1 MYNAFVAAAFGLAM
15 MFLAG
20 CSEAPSPLPLSVG
33 VSPWIGNDPFVFAY
47 ERRYIDRNRIK
58 VVELA
63 SNSQALRTLDN
74 GLLDAAALT
83 LDEALRLA
91 DKGAAIRIVAVLG
104 ISHGADAVVARAPIT
119 KPAQLKGK
127 RIGIEDSAAGR
138 LVLARMIERSPL
150 RSGDV
155 LLLRLEASQQEDA
168 LRDGWVDA
176 VITYE
181 PMKSRLQ
188 GDGYQVIFDSS
199 AMSGELIDVLVVRAD
214 VLERRL
220 DDVVALLAGWQRGV
234 TALHTTPDAFADFL
248 APSTSLTPAQYRAAL
263 DGLTLVPLRQSVEL
277 LAGQPA
283 RFAARHAALAELLV
297 DLEMIDGLPDWQALI
312 DDRPARAA
320 VKRTESGSW
329 SGQR

>member
-33 VSPWIGNDPFVFAY
+33 VNPWIGNDAFVFAY
-47 ERRYIDRNRIK
+47 ERRYIDRSRIK

-63 SNSQALRTLDN
+63 SSSQALRTLDN
-74 GLLDAAALT
+74 GLLDAATLT
-83 LDEALRLA
+83 LDETLRLA
-91 DKGAAIRIVAVLG
+91 DRGAAVRIVAVLG
-104 ISHGADAVVARAPIT
+104 ISHGGDAVVARSPIT

-127 RIGIEDSAAGR
+127 RIGIEDSAAAK
-138 LVLARMIERSPL
+138 LVLARMIEGSPL
-150 RSGDV
+150 RSNDV

-188 GDGYQVIFDSS
+188 GDGYRVIFDSS

-220 DDVVALLAGWQRGV
+220 DDVVNLLAGWQRGV
-234 TALHTTPDAFADFL
+234 TALHTSPEAFADLL

-263 DGLTLVPLRQSVEL
+263 DGLTFVPLRQSVEL
-277 LAGQPA
+277 LAGQPVP
-283 RFAARHAALAELLV
+283 FVARHTGLAELLV
-297 DLEMIDGLPDWQALI
+297 DLEMIDGLPDWQTLI
-312 DDRPARAA
+312 DSTAARAA
-320 VKRTESGSW
+320 AKKTESGS
-329 SGQR
+329 

>member
-20 CSEAPSPLPLSVG
+20 CSDAPPLPLSVG
-33 VSPWIGNDPFVFAY
+33 VNPWIGYDPFVFAY
-47 ERRYIDRNRIK
+47 ERHYIDRSRIK

-63 SNSQALRTLDN
+63 SSSQALRTLDN

-104 ISHGADAVVARAPIT
+104 TSRGADAVVARAPIT
-119 KPAQLKGK
+119 RPAQLKGK
-127 RIGIEDSAAGR
+127 RIGLEDSAAGR
-138 LVLARMIERSPL
+138 VVLARMMEASPL
-150 RSGDV
+150 RSNDV

-176 VITYE
+176 VITFE

-188 GDGYQVIFDSS
+188 GDGYRVIFDSS
-199 AMSGELIDVLVVRAD
+199 AMSGDLVDVLVVRAD

-220 DDVVALLAGWQRGV
+220 EDIVDLLAGWQRSV
-234 TALHTTPDAFADFL
+234 TALQTTPDAFADLL
-248 APSTSLTPAQYRAAL
+248 APSTNLTPAQYRAAL
-263 DGLTLVPLRQSVEL
+263 DGLTFVSLQQSAKL
-277 LAGQPA
+277 LAGEPA
-283 RFAARHAALAELLV
+283 PFVAPHAALAGLMA
-297 DLEMIDGLPDWQALI
+297 DLDMLEGPPDWSTLI
-312 DDRPARAA
+312 VDTAVRAA
-320 VKRTESGSW
+320 AKRTGSGP
-329 SGQR
+329 

>member
-1 MYNAFVAAAFGLAM
+1 MHNAFVAAAFGLAM

-20 CSEAPSPLPLSVG
+20 CSEAPPLPLSVG
-33 VSPWIGNDPFVFAY
+33 VNPWIGNDPIVFAY
-47 ERRYIDRNRIK
+47 ERRYVDRSRVK

-63 SNSQALRTLDN
+63 SSSQALRTLDN

-91 DKGAAIRIVAVLG
+91 DKGAAIRIVAVLAM
-104 ISHGADAVVARAPIT
+104 SRGADAVVARSPIT
-119 KPAQLKGK
+119 RPAQLKGK
-127 RIGIEDSAAGR
+127 RIGIEDGAAGR
-138 LVLARMIERSPL
+138 LMLARMMETSPL
-150 RSGDV
+150 RSNDV

-176 VITYE
+176 IVTFE

-199 AMSGELIDVLVVRAD
+199 AMPGEIIDVLVVRAD

-220 DDVVALLAGWQRGV
+220 GDVVDLLAGWQRGV
-234 TALHTTPDAFADFL
+234 TALHTTPEAFADLL

-263 DGLTLVPLRQSVEL
+263 DGLTFVTLEQSTEL
-277 LAGQPA
+277 LSGQPA
-283 RFAARHAALAELLV
+283 PFVARHTGLAELMV
-297 DLEMIDGLPDWQALI
+297 DLEMIDGPPDWPALI
-312 DDRPARAA
+312 ADTAARAA
-320 VKRTESGSW
+320 VKRTESGP
-329 SGQR
+329 